1 MKQNPMV
8 LLPIV
13 LVVILGAYLG
23 IRWWNSRVETLPKQ
37 MISENAA
44 VDEQGQT
51 LLKNFKM
58 TEQNTV
64 QLKPVN
70 QGDQSYGVVRWSDN
84 KESLTVVASLPVL
97 TKGSYEA
104 WMSDGQKTTKLGTL
118 RVEKGGYL
126 LDYKGTSTLS
136 STFTVTVSRELK
148 NDDSIEEQILEGTV
162 QIGQ

>member
-13 LVVILGAYLG
+13 LVVIFGAYFGLK
-23 IRWWNSRVETLPKQ
+23 WWRARVETLPKQ

-51 LLKNFKM
+51 LLKNFKL

-70 QGDQSYGVVRWSDN
+70 QSDQAYGVVRWSDD
-84 KESLTVVASLPVL
+84 KASLTVVALLPVL
-97 TKGSYEA
+97 TKGSYQA
-104 WMSDGQKTTKLGTL
+104 WMSDSQKTTNLGML
-118 RVEKGGYL
+118 RIEKGGYL
-126 LDYKGTSTLS
+126 LDYKGTGTLP
-136 STFTVTVSRELK
+136 STFTVTVSKESN
-148 NDDSIEEQILEGTV
+148 NDGVIEEKMLEGVV

>member
-1 MKQNPMV
+1 MI

-13 LVVILGAYLG
+13 LVVIFGVYFGLK
-23 IRWWNSRVETLPKQ
+23 WWRARVETLPKQ

-64 QLKPVN
+64 QLKSVN
-70 QGDQSYGVVRWSDN
+70 QGDQTYGVVRWSDDR
-84 KESLTVVASLPVL
+84 ESLTIVASLPAL
-97 TKGSYEA
+97 TKGSYQA
-104 WMSDGQKTTKLGTL
+104 WISDGQKTTNLGML

-126 LDYKGTSTLS
+126 LDYKGTGALPQ
-136 STFTVTVSRELK
+136 TFTVTVSQESK
-148 NDDSIEEQILEGTV
+148 NDDVIEEKILEGTV